1 MSTVV
6 PDTTDVEARVRS
18 PPPPVAVTLP
28 SKHAAPFESSA
39 RNHDAVPVAAAV
51 TPAGSEIVAAP
62 DDAAPNAGSAHVTV
76 ASRVPVAVVAGS
88 AGRVPLRIW
97 IVPAPDPASRL
108 STMMSVIALRM
119 AVVSVSMSGLLLP
132 RDLVNEGDRPR
143 SEERRVGKEWRCRG
157 LRYQ

>member
-76 ASRVPVAVVAGS
+76 ASRVPVAGVAGS
-88 AGRVPLRIW
+88 AGRVPRRIW
-97 IVPAPDPASRL
+97 TVPAPAPASGR
-108 STMMSVIALRM
+108 STLWSVIAFGW
-119 AVVSVSMSGLLLP
+119 AGVTG
-132 RDLVNEGDRPR
+132 
-143 SEERRVGKEWRCRG
+143 
-157 LRYQ
+157 